1 MTPALRQQ
9 VLWLFCFIAGIW
21 LGVRSGHS
29 TADTAT
35 RESQSADASER
46 TSVHRAERNGAASS
60 GDRSSSAASSASS
73 NASFVAGKPAPPVK
87 KTSLDDLRR
96 LLALDPYECDLKRM
110 FSDFEAF
117 AKGLPAADLP
127 AAAAMLWSS
136 PHRIWSVGTLTNV
149 LSRWADDDPKAPLEW
164 LRGLKDNEK
173 IVQLLRRNIVSE
185 IGSKHPNLLWAEIG
199 DTQEWMGDG
208 WPASGLI
215 AQGFASDLKLAS
227 KFLDQVTDPS
237 VRYFALSGIA
247 GELAK
252 KDPAAA
258 ITWLRSLPQSSYG
271 DDIVSNMFGRLAR
284 KSPDSAIAALN
295 DPAAGL
301 RERDRERIL
310 ENLVEHHPERAKAI
324 IAAGGLKTATMSLAS
339 TMASRSTSSNDVEAL
354 LALAPEVPA
363 GEVRDAYLSKI
374 ASKLSKY
381 GDLDLAWKAIGDI
394 SPSLERG
401 IAMRSYGQARAEKS
415 IADATTWLSSLPSGA
430 DRDAAITGFVQTTID
445 KQPQMAIEWA
455 AAITDPLYRADA
467 IEDSFHNWHK
477 TDAKAAEAWLS
488 KATTL
493 SAEDKSRLKEKIA
506 DE

>member
-9 VLWLFCFIAGIW
+9 AFWLLCFVAGIW
-21 LGVRSGHS
+21 LGARSGHS
-29 TADTAT
+29 TDAADHASHST
-35 RESQSADASER
+35 DANER
-46 TSVHRAERNGAASS
+46 ASSDRAKPNGAASS
-60 GDRSSSAASSASS
+60 GGRSSSAASSASS
-73 NASFVAGKPAPPVK
+73 NASSVAGKPASLVK

-117 AKGLPAADLP
+117 AKGLPTADLP

-136 PHRIWSVGTLTNV
+136 PHRMWSVMTLTNV
-149 LSRWADDDPKAPLEW
+149 LSRWADDDPKAPLDW
-164 LRGLKDNEK
+164 LRGLKGEGK
-173 IVQLLRRNIVSE
+173 MVQLLRWNIVGE
-185 IGSKHPNLLWAEIG
+185 IGKKHPDLLWAEIG
-199 DTQEWMGDG
+199 STQEWMEDG

-215 AQGFASDLKLAS
+215 AQGFASDLKFAS

-252 KDPAAA
+252 KDPADA
-258 ITWLRSLPQSSYG
+258 ITWLRSQPQSGYR
-271 DDIVSNMFGRLAR
+271 DDIVSNMFGRLAK

-295 DPAAGL
+295 DTAAGL

-310 ENLVEHHPERAKAI
+310 ENLAEHHPERAQAI
-324 IAAGGLKTATMSLAS
+324 IAAGGLKTATMSLAG
-339 TMASRSTSSNDVEAL
+339 TMASRSTSSNNVEAL

-363 GEVRDAYLSKI
+363 GEVRDAYLCQI

-381 GDLDLAWKAIGDI
+381 GDLDRAWKAIGDI

-430 DRDAAITGFVQTTID
+430 DRDAAITGFAQTAID

-455 AAITDPLYRADA
+455 AAITDPVYRAEA
-467 IEDSFHNWHK
+467 LEDGFRNWHK
-477 TDAKAAEAWLS
+477 TDHKAADAWLG

-493 SAEDKSRLKEKIA
+493 SADDKVRLKEQVA
-506 DE
+506 ED